1 MYAKDKVKYDL
12 ELGIKSFANM
22 YVTTSKPS
30 QGYLLTS
37 VKNRNLQA
45 KALIVTIH
53 FFTKSL

>member
-1 MYAKDKVKYDL
+1 MHAKDEVKYDS

-30 QGYLLTS
+30 QGHLLTF
-37 VKNRNLQA
+37 VKNRNLWA